1 MSVPLNKKTVNE
13 VRDKYHAY
21 FKKSRKTVRYISVV
35 RQGMI
40 IYHDF
45 LEVFYMF
52 GLSAGELLLIGLIA
66 LVLFGNEKL
75 PENMKKML
83 KGWKE
88 ARKVTTNI
96 QRSWYEVKSDI
107 ERDIY
112 LEDEKK
118 QLQELL
124 KPVEI
129 EEKAASQKADV
140 V

>member
-1 MSVPLNKKTVNE
+1 
-13 VRDKYHAY
+13 
-21 FKKSRKTVRYISVV
+21 
-35 RQGMI
+35 
-40 IYHDF
+40 
-45 LEVFYMF
+45 MF

-129 EEKAASQKADV
+129 EEKATLQKTDV

>member
-1 MSVPLNKKTVNE
+1 
-13 VRDKYHAY
+13 
-21 FKKSRKTVRYISVV
+21 
-35 RQGMI
+35 
-40 IYHDF
+40 
-45 LEVFYMF
+45 MF

-129 EEKAASQKADV
+129 EEKATSQKTDV